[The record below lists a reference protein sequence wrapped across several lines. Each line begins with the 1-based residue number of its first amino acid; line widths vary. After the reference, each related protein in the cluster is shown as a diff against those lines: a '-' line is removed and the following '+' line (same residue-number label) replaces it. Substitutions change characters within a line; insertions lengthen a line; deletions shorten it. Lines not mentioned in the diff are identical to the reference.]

1 MSRRQTLI
9 GWRSSAP
16 ETLLMYKEGR
26 SKADYKEG
34 EERAQEKLTTSGGAR
49 VKAGKSVLLRSRYF
63 TF

>member
-1 MSRRQTLI
+1 MSRI

-26 SKADYKEG
+26 SKADYEEG

-49 VKAGKSVLLRSRYF
+49 VKAGKSV
-63 TF
+63 